1 MTEAADAAGA
11 PMPAPKSAPWD
22 PSALVQL
29 LLLGV
34 AGVVGLAVILWLLAQ
49 WNEGGAGD
57 AADAATG
64 TVTLALSQEPPQL
77 DSTRS
82 TDQVS
87 IRILGHVMEGLLR
100 YDARNRLVGGVAERW
115 RVRDESA
122 TFWLRP
128 EARWSNGVPVTA
140 HDFVFAWRKAL
151 EPANASEYAFILYGI
166 KNAEAVNRGE
176 LPLAALAVRAIDE
189 RTLEVE
195 FARPLPYFDK
205 LTAFC
210 TYNPVNEAFYESTRG
225 AYGADADK
233 LLYNGPFTIDRW
245 VHGAS
250 LRLTKNP
257 HYWDAQRIQLN
268 TIDHAYI
275 TSDPL
280 ATINLFKD
288 GKVALT
294 GLNAE
299 NLNDA
304 MQQRWKIRRFADGS
318 VYYLGLNHRQ
328 GRLTSNYHLRKA
340 LQAVND
346 PAELV
351 YKVIKLPGNLPT
363 SSLFPLWLRG
373 VRGSFR
379 QEYPAPTHLPDEAK
393 GRELLARALK
403 ELGLEELPP
412 LVMLIGD
419 SPSSKKQAEYY
430 QNLFKRKLGIDVKID
445 AQIFKQ
451 RLAKMTAG
459 DYDIVA
465 AGWGPD
471 YDDVMTFGDLFTS
484 WNENNRGRYSNA
496 ELDAAVDVARSS
508 SDPQVRMDAIAQ
520 VQEIIYEDAVVL
532 TQYERGSVY
541 VAHPRVRGVVRRS
554 VGTDPDY
561 TNAWIQPIGG

>member
-166 KNAEAVNRGE
+166 KNAEEVNRGE

-189 RTLEVE
+189 RTLEVD

-210 TYNPVNEAFYESTRG
+210 TYNPVNEAFYESTHG

-257 HYWDAQRIQLN
+257 HYWDAPRIQLN

-294 GLNAE
+294 SLNAE

-318 VYYLGLNHRQ
+318 VYYLGLNHRP

-484 WNENNRGRYSNA
+484 WNENNRGRYSNPV
-496 ELDAAVDVARSS
+496 LDAAVDVARSS